1 MERKV
6 HEKVKAFVEKHEL
19 IKGGEELVLG
29 VSGGADSMMMLF
41 YFYLHQ
47 KDYDITLKVAH
58 IHHGLRAAANLDA
71 KLVETFCA
79 ERGIP
84 FFRHD
89 CNIKEI
95 SKKRKISEEEAGR
108 EERYNF
114 FISLLNDGGKIVTA
128 HNMNDQAE
136 TMIMRFVRGTDIKG
150 LSGILPKRDQIIRPL
165 LCLTRQEIEAYC
177 KEMDIPFR
185 DDETNFETLYTRN
198 KIRLECIPYIKE
210 YLNPAIISNL
220 GRQSELYRE
229 EDEFL
234 SLHAKALYE
243 KCAVCLENEIHMDL
257 EFFVGQHGYMQK
269 KIMRLAIED
278 MIGLKDISHKH
289 IESCIGL
296 TKLPVGKEVH
306 LPLGLVVKKDY
317 HMIVLSVL
325 VPKSQ
330 KATRLKSNEKIEPI
344 EALIENSKTT
354 GQMFCMD
361 LMEGKQYIKE
371 AGLIIELC
379 KISAKRINQN
389 KENIY
394 TKYIDYGKIKNG
406 LQIRTHKSLD
416 YIRLKSGS
424 KKLKKLFTDDK
435 ISKAIRDTIPLI
447 ADGNEIV
454 WVVGNR
460 LNYDYYVTEHT
471 DEVLEIKILKEY

>member
-6 HEKVKAFVEKHEL
+6 HEKVRAFIEKHEL
-19 IKGGEELVLG
+19 IKAGDELVLG

-47 KDYDITLKVAH
+47 KDYHITLKVAH
-58 IHHGLRAAANLDA
+58 VHHGLREAAELDA
-71 KLVETFCA
+71 KLVEAFCM
-79 ERGIP
+79 EKGIP

-89 CNIKEI
+89 CNIKAI
-95 SKKRKISEEEAGR
+95 SMERKLSEEEAGR

-136 TMIMRFVRGTDIKG
+136 TMLMRFVRGTDIKG
-150 LSGILPKRDQIIRPL
+150 LSGILPKRNQIIRPL

-177 KEMDIPFR
+177 KEMNIPFR
-185 DDETNFETLYTRN
+185 DDETNFQTLYTRN

-210 YLNPAIISNL
+210 YLNPAIISSL

-234 SLHAKALYE
+234 SLHAKKLYK
-243 KCAVCLENEIHMDL
+243 KCVVYVRDEIHIDL
-257 EFFVGQHGYMQK
+257 EFFKQQHVYMQK
-269 KIMRLAIED
+269 KIMRLAIDE

-289 IESCIGL
+289 IDSCIEL

-306 LPLGLVVKKDY
+306 LPLGLVVRKDY
-317 HMIVLSVL
+317 HMMVLSVQERL
-325 VPKSQ
+325 ESAQ
-330 KATRLKSNEKIEPI
+330 QTKA
-344 EALIENSKTT
+344 
-354 GQMFCMD
+354 MFCID
-361 LMEGKQYIKE
+361 LIEGKQYIKE
-371 AGLIIELC
+371 AGLTIELC
-379 KISAKRINQN
+379 KIPVKRINQN

-406 LQIRTHKSLD
+406 LQIRTQRSLD

-435 ISKAIRDTIPLI
+435 ISKARRDTLPLI

-460 LNYDYYVTEHT
+460 LNYDYYVTQHT

>member
-6 HEKVKAFVEKHEL
+6 HEKVRAFIEKHEL
-19 IKGGEELVLG
+19 IKAGDELVLG
-29 VSGGADSMMMLF
+29 VSGGVDSMMMLF

-47 KDYDITLKVAH
+47 KDYHITLKVAH
-58 IHHGLRAAANLDA
+58 VHHGLRESAELDA
-71 KLVETFCA
+71 KLVEAFCM
-79 ERGIP
+79 EKGIP

-89 CNIKEI
+89 CNIKAVSME
-95 SKKRKISEEEAGR
+95 RKLSEEEAGR

-136 TMIMRFVRGTDIKG
+136 TMLMRFVRGTDIKG
-150 LSGILPKRDQIIRPL
+150 LSGILPKRNQIVRPL

-185 DDETNFETLYTRN
+185 DDETNFQTLYTRN

-210 YLNPAIISNL
+210 YLNPAIISSL

-229 EDEFL
+229 EEEFL
-234 SLHAKALYE
+234 SLHAKKLYK
-243 KCAVCLENEIHMDL
+243 KCVVYVRDEIHIDL
-257 EFFVGQHGYMQK
+257 EFFKQQHVYMQK
-269 KIMRLAIED
+269 KIMRLAIDE

-289 IESCIGL
+289 IDSCIEL
-296 TKLPVGKEVH
+296 TKLPAGKEVH
-306 LPLGLVVKKDY
+306 LPLGLVVRKDY
-317 HMIVLSVL
+317 HMMVLSVL
-325 VPKSQ
+325 VQ
-330 KATRLKSNEKIEPI
+330 KGKKAAKDKSNEKIESSK
-344 EALIENSKTT
+344 ELLENAKQTKT
-354 GQMFCMD
+354 MFCID
-361 LMEGKQYIKE
+361 LIEGKQYIKE
-371 AGLIIELC
+371 AGLTIELC
-379 KISAKRINQN
+379 KIPVKRINQN

-406 LQIRTHKSLD
+406 LQIRTQRSLD

-435 ISKAIRDTIPLI
+435 ISKAIRDTLPLI

-454 WVVGNR
+454 WIVGNR
-460 LNYDYYVTEHT
+460 LNANYYITEHT
-471 DEVLEIKILKEY
+471 EEVLEIKILIEY